1 MDSLRGID
9 SFVRAVEAGSIAGA
23 GRRLGISPAAASQN
37 IARLEAQ
44 LGVRLLTRTTR
55 SLALTD
61 SGRVYYER
69 VGSLIHE
76 LASASEA
83 VSELRDEP
91 RGRLCIAATAAFA
104 RHVLAPLIPAFNRL
118 YPHITIEL
126 MATDRNVDHVRESVD
141 VSIRIQPAL
150 EDGLVARHI
159 ARVPS
164 VFCAAPDYL
173 ALRGTPVAP
182 EQLQE
187 HDCLVFRFPVDGRFL
202 RWGFVRAGEHYYPP
216 VHAAIISDDI
226 DTLARMAVA
235 GAGITRLGAFIA
247 APFIARGELVELF
260 SASPSSAVS
269 AEVAPL
275 DFYLCVRG
283 RHQLTGKVRA
293 FRDYLQEALPE
304 RWRAP

>member
-1 MDSLRGID
+1 MDSVRGID
-9 SFVRAVEAGSIAGA
+9 SFVRAVEAGSIAGGA
-23 GRRLGISPAAASQN
+23 RRLGISPAAASQN
-37 IARLEAQ
+37 IARLEAR

-61 SGRVYYER
+61 SGRLYYQR
-69 VGSLIHE
+69 VGALLDE
-76 LASASEA
+76 LNAASEA
-83 VSELRDEP
+83 VSELHDEP

-104 RHVLAPLIPAFNRL
+104 RHVLAPLIPAFNHL

-126 MATDRNVDHVRESVD
+126 KATDRSVDHVRESVD
-141 VSIRIQPAL
+141 VSIRIRPAL

-164 VFCAAPDYL
+164 VFCAAPEYL
-173 ALRGTPVAP
+173 ARRGTPVTP

-187 HDCLVFRFPVDGRFL
+187 HDCLVFRFPLDGRFL
-202 RWGFVRAGEHYYPP
+202 RWGFVRDGELFYPP

-247 APFIARGELVELF
+247 APYIERGELIELF
-260 SASPSSAVS
+260 TPI
-269 AEVAPL
+269 AEVEPL
-275 DFYLCVRG
+275 DFYFCVRD
-283 RHQLTGKVRA
+283 RHQLTGKVRV
-293 FRDYLQEALPE
+293 FRDYLLQAVPDC
-304 RWRAP
+304 WRAP

>member
-1 MDSLRGID
+1 MDSVRGID

-23 GRRLGISPAAASQN
+23 ARRLGISPAAASQN
-37 IARLEAQ
+37 IARLETQ

-61 SGRVYYER
+61 SGRLYYER
-69 VGSLIHE
+69 VSTLIHE

-91 RGRLCIAATAAFA
+91 RGRLGIAATAAFA
-104 RHVLAPLIPAFNRL
+104 RHVLAPLIPEFNRR

-159 ARVPS
+159 ARVSS

-173 ALRGTPVAP
+173 ARRGTPTIP

-187 HDCLVFRFPVDGRFL
+187 HDCLVFRFPADGRFL

-260 SASPSSAVS
+260 TPSSNDSVL

-275 DFYLCVRG
+275 DFYFCVRD

-293 FRDYLQEALPE
+293 FRDYLAEALPE
-304 RWRAP
+304 HWRAP